1 MKVSKELI
9 KLIELMVKKEVKSAI
24 NEIKVSTKPRIVERE
39 HTPTTKPTG
48 RSSIAQAL
56 QETYDDQTWKSMGG
70 DQPYDTSRMGEILN
84 KQYSDMGQGAA
95 QPVDIATQTAAAENV
110 QADAMPESL
119 RNALNKDYS
128 ELVKRFDEKVDG

>member
-39 HTPTTKPTG
+39 HTPATKPTG

-56 QETYDDQTWKSMGG
+56 QETYDDQTWKNMGG

-84 KQYSDMGQGAA
+84 KQYSDMGPGAA

-110 QADAMPESL
+110 KADAMPESL

-128 ELVKRFDEKVDG
+128 ELVKRFDEEVDG

>member
-24 NEIKVSTKPRIVERE
+24 NEIKVSTKRE
-39 HTPTTKPTG
+39 YTPSTKPTG

-84 KQYSDMGQGAA
+84 KQYSDMGPGAA

-119 RNALNKDYS
+119 RKALNKDYS
-128 ELVKRFDEKVDG
+128 ELVKRFDQKVDG